1 MAERITY
8 VTNDG
13 VTIVGN
19 WVTSPTTIGAA
30 ILLHQYP
37 STRQSWGDIQRILA
51 TRGIASLA
59 IDLRGHGESIKG
71 PDGIQ
76 LDYQVFK
83 NEEHASSIHDVRG
96 AYEWIQT
103 RGIERDRIVAVG
115 ASIGANLALNFLS
128 EEPHMPAAAAISPG
142 EEYHGVN
149 TFENAEY
156 ISPHQSVWIVSSS
169 DDEKSYIASEQLDKM
184 IVSEQKVFERLKEA
198 GHGMDVFTKNPKL
211 MEQMAD
217 WLRDRIL
224 NFT

>member
-37 STRQSWGDIQRILA
+37 STRQSWSDVQRILA
-51 TRGIASLA
+51 TRGIASVA

-83 NEEHASSIHDVRG
+83 DEEHASSIHDVRG
-96 AYEWIQT
+96 AYEWIQA

-128 EEPHMPAAAAISPG
+128 EELCACGSGDQPG
-142 EEYHGVN
+142 RGVSWREYVRECRIYL
-149 TFENAEY
+149 TA
-156 ISPHQSVWIVSSS
+156 SVC
-169 DDEKSYIASEQLDKM
+169 LDR
-184 IVSEQKVFERLKEA
+184 FLGR
-198 GHGMDVFTKNPKL
+198 
-211 MEQMAD
+211 
-217 WLRDRIL
+217 
-224 NFT
+224 